1 MPNIKSA
8 KKRLRQDIVRRER
21 NRSAKRV
28 LRTQY
33 KKVLEA
39 VEARDAD
46 KAQAELQTAAKK
58 LDTAASKHTIHRN
71 AAARTKSRL
80 SAKVKKL
87 KQAAK

>member
-8 KKRLRQDIVRRER
+8 KKRLRQDIVRHEK
-21 NRSAKRV
+21 NRSTKRA
-28 LRTQY
+28 LRTQC

-46 KAQAELQTAAKK
+46 KAQAELQIAAKK
-58 LDTAASKHTIHRN
+58 LDTAASKNTIHRN
-71 AAARTKSRL
+71 AAARLKSRL
-80 SAKVKKL
+80 SAKVKSV